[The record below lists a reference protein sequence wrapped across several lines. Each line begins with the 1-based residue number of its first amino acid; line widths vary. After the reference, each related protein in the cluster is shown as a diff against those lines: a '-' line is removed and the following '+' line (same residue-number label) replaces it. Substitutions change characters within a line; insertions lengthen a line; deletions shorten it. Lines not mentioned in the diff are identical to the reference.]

1 MRIKVIKTK
10 LKCFIKKI
18 NLKTIIEYLF
28 YFFVFVFLWQTKL
41 IIVPGDSN
49 YNEIA
54 LFGNYILLSVILILF
69 FVYKVKNKRE
79 SGAAPGIDKYLV
91 ILAAL
96 DFFIFLSI
104 LISSNI
110 GLSIFRYILF
120 LLSVGLMYLMLN
132 FKFNF
137 KKIILVFLAA
147 LLLQA
152 GLGIGQFF
160 TQETFA
166 CKYLG
171 IASHEASD
179 LGTSVIETGNER
191 FLRAYGAT
199 DHPNIFGALMFFAIF
214 FTILLMVKN
223 NYHGTKAT
231 IAYLSLFLYFIAL
244 CLSFSR
250 SAILSLAI
258 SLLFLFLVFFFTD
271 KKLFHKFLPIFL
283 SLVLLSGALFLLL
296 KPLILVRVDASS
308 RLEKISLNERQEQNI
323 VASHIIL
330 DNMWL
335 GVGLGNYHNELLNEQ
350 SNLKTYEAQPVHNV
364 FLLMWAEIG
373 LWGLL
378 FFLYFVLYLFKINI
392 KKLYYIPLFIG
403 LLIFML
409 LDHWLWSLS
418 GSYLFL
424 FFILSLTFYFK
435 DDNLSS

>member
-1 MRIKVIKTK
+1 MSMMVIKTK
-10 LKCFIKKI
+10 LKYFIKKI

-28 YFFVFVFLWQTKL
+28 YLFVFVFLWQTKL
-41 IIVPGDSN
+41 IIVSSDSN

-54 LFGNYILLSVILILF
+54 LFGNYILLSIILILF
-69 FVYKVKNKRE
+69 FVYKIKNKLE
-79 SGAAPGIDKYLV
+79 SGIAPGVDKYLV

-96 DFFIFLSI
+96 DFFVFLSI
-104 LISSNI
+104 LISVDIN
-110 GLSIFRYILF
+110 LSIFRYVLF
-120 LLSVGLMYLMLN
+120 LISVGLMYLMLN

-137 KKIILVFLAA
+137 KKIILVFLLA
-147 LLLQA
+147 LLFQA

-160 TQETFA
+160 TQQTFS

-179 LGTSVIETGNER
+179 LGTSVIETNNER

-199 DHPNIFGALMFFAIF
+199 DHPNVLGALMFFAVF

-223 NYHGTKAT
+223 NYHGTKAI
-231 IAYLSLFLYFIAL
+231 IAYLALFLYFVAL
-244 CLSFSR
+244 VLSFSR
-250 SAILSLAI
+250 SAILALAL

-271 KKLFHKFLPIFL
+271 KKLFYKFLPIFL

-296 KPLILVRVDASS
+296 KPLVLVRVDASS
-308 RLEKISLNERQEQNI
+308 RLEKISLNERKEQNI
-323 VASHIIL
+323 VASQIIS

-335 GVGLGNYHNELLNEQ
+335 GVGLGNYHNELLNRQ
-350 SNLKTYEAQPVHNV
+350 SSLKAYEAQPVHNV

-378 FFLYFVLYLFKINI
+378 FFLYFLLYLFKINI
-392 KKLYYIPLFIG
+392 QKLYYIPLFIG
-403 LLIFML
+403 LFIFML
-409 LDHWLWSLS
+409 LDHWLWSLP